1 MNHNYNIQITL
12 LENKKFNI
20 DNGLLYVN
28 VNEENTWQKIEN
40 NTVLAYET
48 ILLKIVDDDYKK
60 LFIYF

>member
-28 VNEENTWQKIEN
+28 VNEENT
-40 NTVLAYET
+40 
-48 ILLKIVDDDYKK
+48 
-60 LFIYF
+60 